1 MPETPELL
9 TEAEA
14 AELLTVSIS
23 TMIRW
28 RREGTGPP
36 WFRLG
41 GRHAGAVRYRRDE
54 LLQWLE
60 EQRGG

>member
-1 MPETPELL
+1 MGEGPELL

-14 AELLTVSIS
+14 AELLTVSVV
-23 TMIRW
+23 TLARW
-28 RREGTGPP
+28 RKEATGPP

-41 GRHAGAVRYRRDE
+41 GRVRYRRDE
-54 LLQWLE
+54 LLAWLE